1 MRKTFALSFLAIAL
15 AATNA
20 FAIGEAR
27 MSGKIL
33 DVETKQPIEGAVM
46 SADATGE
53 RTIHQKFPAKK
64 DGTYTVFL
72 LYGTMKYTF
81 TASAPGYEP
90 YSETMKLTLGET
102 NKKDFLL
109 AKTGSS
115 GTTTTTTT
123 SIEFKEKAD
132 PAVDAY
138 NAGAQRANAGDLA
151 GAMAKFQEAVTAKPD
166 LLAGWMAI
174 AKMGLRTKEYPRS
187 IEAAKKVLDID
198 NEDADMWGVLYQAY
212 TATGDKANAAIAEK
226 KMPAN
231 AGTLFNQAAAL
242 INKGKDAE
250 AEAALKRAVEV
261 DDKMAV
267 AWYELGMLYVRA
279 GKNGEAKQALTK
291 YLEVAPDGKDVATAK
306 EMIKY
311 LK

>member
-1 MRKTFALSFLAIAL
+1 MRRTLALSLILLAFT
-15 AATNA
+15 ATNA

-27 MSGKIL
+27 MAGKVV
-33 DVETKQPIEGAVM
+33 DMATKQPIEGAVVTV
-46 SADATGE
+46 DATEE
-53 RTIHQKFPAKK
+53 RTIHQTFPAKK
-64 DGTYTVFL
+64 DGSYTVFL
-72 LYGTMKYTF
+72 LYGTIKYKVTV
-81 TASAPGYEP
+81 SAAGYEP
-90 YSETMKLTLGET
+90 YVEIIKFSLGET

-109 AKTGSS
+109 AKS
-115 GTTTTTTT
+115 GASATTTTTT

-138 NAGAQRANAGDLA
+138 NAGAQLANAGDLP

-231 AGTLFNQAAAL
+231 AGVLFNQAAAL

-279 GKNGEAKQALTK
+279 GKNAEAKQSLTK

>member
-1 MRKTFALSFLAIAL
+1 MRRTLALSLILLAL
-15 AATNA
+15 SATNA

-27 MSGKIL
+27 MTGKVL
-33 DVETKQPIEGAVM
+33 DAATKQPIEGAVVT
-46 SADATGE
+46 ADATAE
-53 RTIHQKFPAKK
+53 RTIHQTFPAKK

-72 LYGTMKYTF
+72 LYGTIPYKF
-81 TASAPGYEP
+81 TVTAPGYEP
-90 YSETMKLTLGET
+90 YSEVTKLTLGET

-109 AKTGSS
+109 AKTGTP
-115 GTTTTTTT
+115 TTTTTTT
-123 SIEFKEKAD
+123 VEFREKAD

-138 NAGAQRANAGDLA
+138 NTGAQLANSGDLA
-151 GAMAKFQEAVTAKPD
+151 GAMAKFEEAVAAKPD

-174 AKMGLRTKEYPRS
+174 AKMGLRTKEYPKS
-187 IEAAKKVLDID
+187 INAAKKVLDID
-198 NEDADMWGVLYQAY
+198 NEDSDMWGVLYQAY

-242 INKGKDAE
+242 INKGKDDE
-250 AEAALKRAVEV
+250 AEVALKKAVEV
-261 DDKMAV
+261 DEKMGV

-279 GKNGEAKQALTK
+279 GKNADAKKALTK

-306 EMIKY
+306 EMINY